1 MSDFFI
7 KIIDICSID
16 DIMNGYVYDESKRV
30 YTCIFCGEIYE
41 KDFIYECEGRLCT
54 ARKAVELHITAAHES
69 PFNFMMEL
77 DKKHIGLTDRQKE
90 IYEILHMHKE
100 NHAAAEKLGT
110 TLATVRGYKFK
121 MREKV
126 RQAKI
131 FTAISSIIENEE
143 ASENSMTGR
152 SPAEAAEYDKRKI
165 ELEDESRVSEAQNEE
180 DTHEINR
187 FEGLNLINKFAGS
200 KNPGIK

>member
-1 MSDFFI
+1 
-7 KIIDICSID
+7 
-16 DIMNGYVYDESKRV
+16 
-30 YTCIFCGEIYE
+30 
-41 KDFIYECEGRLCT
+41 
-54 ARKAVELHITAAHES
+54 
-69 PFNFMMEL
+69 
-77 DKKHIGLTDRQKE
+77 
-90 IYEILHMHKE
+90 
-100 NHAAAEKLGT
+100 
-110 TLATVRGYKFK
+110 